1 VLQAEAAECG
11 IACLAMVAGYYGK
24 KIDLPAL
31 RQRFSVSLRGA
42 TLAHLIRFAASV
54 DLTGRPLRVDLE
66 DLPLLSTPCI
76 LHFDMNHF
84 VVLKKATSRKAIV
97 YDPALGPQQL
107 TMSSL
112 NRRFTGVVLELTPT
126 SAFMQKDERRPLR
139 FRDFLGQIGGM
150 KIALAQVFMLA
161 FVLEIFSLISPLF
174 LQLSIDKVVARHN
187 NALLPILG
195 IGFSALIVLLAL
207 FGALRS
213 WTTLYLG
220 TQLKLQSCT
229 RLFSHLLR
237 LPVSWFEKRYFGDI
251 ISKFDGVEAV
261 QRTLSNNFVETCLD
275 GLVSV
280 LALGVMFCYS
290 RRLAAVVAASVLF
303 YMVVRNLAY
312 GHLKAATEK
321 HIRGLARQ
329 QDHFIETLRGIRT
342 IKVFGREETR
352 NVHWLN
358 LFVESTNAQ
367 VEAEKLNILFKGAS
381 TLIFGLQSVLIVWL
395 SVDRV
400 LHGAMSVGEVFAFVM
415 YQEQFKARTTQFVDR
430 LYEFRMLS
438 LQTERLSDIVY
449 EKPEVMAAEIQETAE
464 RNGSV
469 EVKSLSFRYSDTDP
483 WLLKNVNFSVRPG
496 ECVAVVGQSGAGKS
510 TLLKLISGLLRP
522 QEGDIAITGVSVTA
536 RCVSFA
542 GKVGFVLQD
551 DSLFAGTIAE
561 NVAFASDTLD
571 MERVREC
578 ARLACLDRE
587 IEAMPMGYNT
597 LVGYMGS
604 ALSGGQQQRL
614 LLARALYPAP
624 AILILDEATSHLDI
638 KTEKRIASM
647 LSKLGMTRIF
657 AAHRPDT
664 IAIAD
669 RILMLERSEREGETA
684 VTVRSYPAEIDADD
698 ASQVVAQML

>member
-1 VLQAEAAECG
+1 MLQAEAAECG

-24 KIDLPAL
+24 QIDLPAL
-31 RQRFSVSLRGA
+31 RQRFSMSMRGA
-42 TLAHLIRFAASV
+42 TLAHLIRFAAGL
-54 DLTGRPLRVDLE
+54 DLTGRPLRVELE

-84 VVLKKATSRKAIV
+84 VVLKKATSRKATV
-97 YDPALGPQQL
+97 YDPAVGPLQL

-112 NRRFTGVVLELTPT
+112 SRRFTGVVLELTPT
-126 SAFMQKDERRPLR
+126 AAFMQQDERRPLR
-139 FRDFLGQIGGM
+139 IRDVFGKISGM
-150 KIALAQVFMLA
+150 KTALAQVFLLA

-174 LQLSIDKVVARHN
+174 LQLSIDKVVARHDS
-187 NALLPILG
+187 ALLPILG
-195 IGFSALIVLLAL
+195 IGFSVLVVLLAL
-207 FGALRS
+207 FGALRG

-220 TQLKLQSCT
+220 TQLKLQSYG

-261 QRTLSNNFVETCLD
+261 QRTLSNNFVEACLD

-280 LALGVMFCYS
+280 LALGVMLCYS
-290 RRLAAVVAASVLF
+290 RRLAAVVAVSVVV

-329 QDHFIETLRGIRT
+329 QDHFIETLRSIRT

-400 LHGAMSVGEVFAFVM
+400 LHGLMSVGEVFAFVM

-438 LQTERLSDIVY
+438 LQTERLSDIVF
-449 EKPEVMAAEIQETAE
+449 EKPEVMAEEIQEAAE
-464 RNGSV
+464 RNASV

-483 WLLKNVNFSVRPG
+483 WLLKNVNFSVQPG

-522 QEGDIAITGVSVTA
+522 QEGDIVIAGVSVTD

-551 DSLFAGTIAE
+551 DVLFAGTIAE

-647 LSKLGMTRIF
+647 LSELGMTRIF

-669 RILMLERSEREGETA
+669 RILMLERSESEGETA
-684 VTVRSYPAEIDADD
+684 VTLRSYTAEIGAGD
-698 ASQVVAQML
+698 ASQIVAQML

>member
-1 VLQAEAAECG
+1 
-11 IACLAMVAGYYGK
+11 MVAGYYGK
-24 KIDLPAL
+24 QIDLPAL
-31 RQRFSVSLRGA
+31 RQRFCVSLRGA
-42 TLAHLIRFAASV
+42 TLAHLIRFAAGV
-54 DLTGRPLRVDLE
+54 DLTGRPLRVELE

-84 VVLKKATSRKAIV
+84 VVLKRATSRKAIV
-97 YDPALGPQQL
+97 YDPAVGRQQL

-112 NRRFTGVVLELTPT
+112 SRRFTGVVLELTPT
-126 SAFMQKDERRPLR
+126 AAFTQQDERRPLR
-139 FRDFLGQIGGM
+139 LRDFFAQISGM
-150 KIALAQVFMLA
+150 KTALAQVFLLA
-161 FVLEIFSLISPLF
+161 IVLEIFSLISPLF
-174 LQLSIDKVVARHN
+174 LQLSIDRVVARHN
-187 NALLPILG
+187 SPLLLILG
-195 IGFSALIVLLAL
+195 IGFSVLVVLLAL
-207 FGALRS
+207 FGVLRS

-220 TQLKLQSCT
+220 TQLKLQSCA

-237 LPVSWFEKRYFGDI
+237 LPVSWFEKRHFGDI

-261 QRTLSNNFVETCLD
+261 QRTLSNNFVEACLD

-280 LALGVMFCYS
+280 LALGVMLCYS
-290 RRLAAVVAASVLF
+290 RRLAAVVAVSVLV
-303 YMVVRNLAY
+303 YLAVRNLAY
-312 GHLKAATEK
+312 GPLKAATEK
-321 HIRGLARQ
+321 HILGLARQ

-367 VEAEKLNILFKGAS
+367 VAAEKLNILFKGAS

-400 LHGAMSVGEVFAFVM
+400 LHGVMSVGEVFAFVM

-438 LQTERLSDIVY
+438 LQMERLSDIVY
-449 EKPEVMAAEIQETAE
+449 EKPEVIAAEMQEAAE
-464 RNGSV
+464 SNVSV

-483 WLLKNVNFSVRPG
+483 WLLKNVNFHVRPG

-522 QEGDIAITGVSVTA
+522 QEGDILITGVSVTA
-536 RCVSFA
+536 RCVSLA

-578 ARLACLDRE
+578 TRLACLDRE

-597 LVGYMGS
+597 LVGDMGS

-647 LSKLGMTRIF
+647 LSELGMTRIF

-669 RILMLERSEREGETA
+669 RILMLERSEEEGEMA
-684 VTVRSYPAEIDADD
+684 VTLRPYPEIGADD